1 MPHADCIFCTFYIEQ
16 KLNIVYCLFSDI
28 FLTINI
34 LFVSETVNST
44 AISFVLALTAQYK
57 QWFLVCMLTMMSLL
71 ISVIFLL

>member
-44 AISFVLALTAQYK
+44 AISFVLATAQYK